1 MNAWVDVAARAPR
14 IAQFIE
20 NSITGLMS
28 SLIKSIACAALA
40 AVLGAVIKKLVA
52 SKKASITLSFHPNSY
67 SECGR
72 NSHRA
77 KVILDEILS

>member
-1 MNAWVDVAARAPR
+1 
-14 IAQFIE
+14 
-20 NSITGLMS
+20 
-28 SLIKSIACAALA
+28 
-40 AVLGAVIKKLVA
+40 VLGAVIKKLVA